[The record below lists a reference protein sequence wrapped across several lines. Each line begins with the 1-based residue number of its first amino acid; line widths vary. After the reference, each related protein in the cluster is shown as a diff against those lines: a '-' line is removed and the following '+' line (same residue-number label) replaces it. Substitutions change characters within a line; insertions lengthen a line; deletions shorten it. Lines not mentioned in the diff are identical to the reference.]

1 MKITWFGHSAVM
13 IEDKYKILIDPF
25 IEGNP
30 ATNVNKDD
38 LKPDLILVTHGHG
51 DHLGNAIEIAKKN
64 DVPVIAIYELAEYLS
79 SKGVNS
85 IGMNFSGT
93 FDFNGIK
100 ITMVYALHTA
110 GISEDN
116 FQHSGG
122 LPCGY
127 IINGSKSLYHAGDT
141 GLFGDME
148 LIGKIYHPEISMLP
162 IGGFFTMGIKEAVYA
177 SKLLKSKYIIP
188 IHYNTFDVIKQDPED
203 LKRDLKGIADVIIF
217 KPGET
222 KEL

>member
-1 MKITWFGHSAVM
+1 MKITWYGHSAVM
-13 IEDKYKILIDPF
+13 LEDKYKILIDPF

-30 ATNVNKDD
+30 KATVKKEN

-64 DVPVIAIYELAEYLS
+64 DVQVIAIYELAEYLS

-85 IGMNFSGT
+85 IGMNYSGT
-93 FDFNGIK
+93 YDFNGIK
-100 ITMVYALHTA
+100 ITMVNALHTA

-127 IINGSKSLYHAGDT
+127 IINASRTVYHAGDT

-148 LIGKIYHPEISMLP
+148 LIGKLYKPEISMLP
-162 IGGFFTMGIKEAVYA
+162 IGGFFTMGIKEATYA
-177 SKLLKSKYIIP
+177 AKMLGSKYVIP
-188 IHYNTFDVIKQDPED
+188 IHYNTFDVIKQDPEEF
-203 LKRDLKGIADVIIF
+203 KNELKGISEVVIF
-217 KPGET
+217 RPGET
-222 KEL
+222 KEF